1 MKSLMCG
8 RVFIYVHVMFVC
20 ECVTQLAVLQ
30 THKCTPFRVCECDTA
45 DSLWTPRTDTPMP
58 ARPPQC
64 TQLAVVADSA
74 EMQTFLSQ
82 TDEKLLETGELGAKG
97 ADLSGKDGDD

>member
-1 MKSLMCG
+1 
-8 RVFIYVHVMFVC
+8 
-20 ECVTQLAVLQ
+20 
-30 THKCTPFRVCECDTA
+30 
-45 DSLWTPRTDTPMP
+45 MP

-82 TDEKLLETGELGAKG
+82 TDEKFLETGELGAKG

>member
-1 MKSLMCG
+1 MCMRMG
-8 RVFIYVHVMFVC
+8 MFACVS
-20 ECVTQLAVLQ
+20 VTQLTVSH
-30 THKCTPFRVCECDTA
+30 THERTPFRVCECDTA
-45 DSLWTPRTDTPMP
+45 DSLWTPRTDKPMP

-97 ADLSGKDGDD
+97 AEVSGKDGD

>member
-1 MKSLMCG
+1 MCMRMG
-8 RVFIYVHVMFVC
+8 MFACVS
-20 ECVTQLAVLQ
+20 VTQLTVSH
-30 THKCTPFRVCECDTA
+30 THERTPFRVCEKCDTA
-45 DSLWTPRTDTPMP
+45 DSLWNPRTDTPMP

-97 ADLSGKDGDD
+97 AEVSGKDGD